1 MTRKIYHTA
10 QGKQIDLGA
19 LLLKNEHVR
28 AVGNMNV
35 NARGDLLDSQNKPID
50 TRNNQLAKQYKK
62 QVTNVQSDTV
72 YSSKQTQ
79 TDQTAKLDIP
89 VPPEDFEDNIDKS
102 VIEASAAESGSAP
115 SVGLAGAIARAR
127 QVTQEPLKTPRQI
140 AQMNN
145 LKKI

>member
-1 MTRKIYHTA
+1 MTRKIYRTA

-62 QVTNVQSDTV
+62 QVTNVQADAV

-79 TDQTAKLDIP
+79 ADQDAKLDIP

-102 VIEASAAESGSAP
+102 AINSAVEPA
-115 SVGLAGAIARAR
+115 VGLAGAIARAR
-127 QVTQEPLKTPRQI
+127 QITQEPLATPRQI

-145 LKKI
+145 LRKI

>member
-62 QVTNVQSDTV
+62 QVTNVQADTV
-72 YSSKQTQ
+72 YSSSKQPRVEQ
-79 TDQTAKLDIP
+79 DIP
-89 VPPEDFEDNIDKS
+89 ATPEDFEDNFVKS
-102 VIEASAAESGSAP
+102 LDENVAVEP
-115 SVGLAGAIARAR
+115 TVGLAGAIARAR

-145 LKKI
+145 LSKI